1 MFGGRRRGDFGRCQ
15 VSTPLAVVAT
25 MAVLTLAGALPVR
38 MIAGWRP
45 STPFMAPIGGAVLA
59 GAAGELTVL
68 VDGTELGWFVP
79 LAIGANAAATASWL
93 ARREA
98 RRSRPVSQSSRW
110 LWVAGGAG
118 IVGVAGATAWSL
130 RSVVREDIG
139 LDARSIWL
147 AHATWISKGH
157 TAALAALR
165 DPGLAVSHSTYPQL
179 GGGAVAL
186 GWVATG
192 VQNYRMGQLVLA
204 ILTGCAVAC
213 VGSVILEVGIAASAR
228 RVSKRASL
236 SRGVVTV
243 VSASA
248 GVAWILGAYGLAGAG
263 ATNGSV
269 DLLWSAAAVAAAGFG
284 LVLPLGGEHARAAAV
299 VAVAAG
305 LTKNAGIVTAVLL
318 FALIGTRWLLA
329 SGRSRGPLGVRI
341 SRRRGIFA
349 AFACAVGAAGV
360 VAWPIGA
367 TVRRATSDPD
377 FAGPHV
383 GSLLRRAQYTWD
395 ALTAHLHLAGLALVI
410 AIAATVVLRRARR
423 SAGLGSDTWLWA
435 LGLAELLAVVAVY
448 VVGTRSIGAWL
459 SETSGTETLFAES
472 LGLAVLAWWCV
483 TGVVASLGRSEVTPQ
498 TTDTDPGAA
507 GAETAD
513 VDVSGPAVL
522 HPGT

>member
-1 MFGGRRRGDFGRCQ
+1 MT
-15 VSTPLAVVAT
+15 TPLAVVAT
-25 MAVLTLAGALPVR
+25 IAILTLAGALPVR

-45 STPFMAPIGGAVLA
+45 STPFIAPIGGAVLA

-79 LAIGANAAATASWL
+79 LAIGANAAAIASWL

-98 RRSRPVSQSSRW
+98 RRSRAVSNSSRW
-110 LWVAGGAG
+110 LWFAGGAG
-118 IVGVAGATAWSL
+118 VLGVAGATAWSL

-139 LDARSIWL
+139 LDARGIWL

-165 DPGLAVSHSTYPQL
+165 NPGLAVSHSSYPPFS
-179 GGGAVAL
+179 GGAVAL
-186 GWVATG
+186 GWVTTG
-192 VQNYRMGQLVLA
+192 VQNDRVGQLVLA

-213 VGSVILEVGIAASAR
+213 VGSVILEVGLAASAR
-228 RVSKRASL
+228 GVSRRTSL
-236 SRGVVTV
+236 SRGVVTAV
-243 VSASA
+243 AASA
-248 GVAWILGAYGLAGAG
+248 GVAWVLGAYGLAGAG

-269 DLLWSAAAVAAAGFG
+269 DLLWSSAAVAAAGFG

-318 FALIGTRWLLA
+318 FALIGIRWLLA
-329 SGRSRGPLGVRI
+329 SGRRRGPLGVRI

-360 VAWPIGA
+360 LAWPIGA
-367 TVRRATSDPD
+367 TVRRATPDPD
-377 FAGPHV
+377 LSGPHV
-383 GSLLRRAQYTWD
+383 GSLLRRAESTWD

-410 AIAATVVLRRARR
+410 AIAATVVLRRSRR
-423 SAGLGSDTWLWA
+423 SAGLGSDSWLWV
-435 LGLAELLAVVAVY
+435 LGVAELLAVVAVY
-448 VVGTRSIGAWL
+448 VVGSRPIGAWL
-459 SETSGTETLFAES
+459 SSTSDAETLFADS

-483 TGVVASLGRSEVTPQ
+483 IGAIAALGRSEVTSQ
-498 TTDTDPGAA
+498 ATGTDPVAA
-507 GAETAD
+507 AAEPAD
-513 VDVSGPAVL
+513 VDGNGPAVL
-522 HPGT
+522 HPGS